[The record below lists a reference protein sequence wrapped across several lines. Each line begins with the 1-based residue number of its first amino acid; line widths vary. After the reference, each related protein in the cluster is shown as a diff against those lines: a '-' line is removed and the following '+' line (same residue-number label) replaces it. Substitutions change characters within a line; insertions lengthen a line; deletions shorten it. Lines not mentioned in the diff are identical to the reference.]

1 MIMQRYLPPTAA
13 PLGILDLIRGAMG
26 LLRDEQTRKQLEAE
40 MKSYF
45 GSSHV
50 FLVSSGKAALSTILR
65 ALKSNSTR
73 TTVII
78 PAYTCFSVPSA
89 VLKAGLNLALCDVNP
104 RSLDFD
110 FSQLQ
115 DKIGSDTLAVVA
127 PHLLGKPADIQR
139 IQAMAHAKGAVVV
152 EDAAQAMGGKAGG
165 RWLGTQTEVGFFSF
179 GRGKNVSTGS
189 GGMILTN
196 NDAIGAAVQRAYRE
210 LSDESRMAAAKNFL
224 SVLATKW
231 LLQPNMYWVPAG
243 LPFLGLGETIFY
255 PDFPVHRMD
264 GIRMA
269 LLLSWKNRLERSNT
283 NRAEVARRMIEQL
296 PLSGRTAQVS
306 ESAPWLRLP
315 VLMPTSE
322 DKRALCQVAQQKGL
336 GISGLYPAPISEI
349 PELRTRFA
357 QDHYPGART
366 LAERLVT
373 LPTHCYVS
381 DRDIERIC
389 AAFSTSCDPVSGD
402 LSPAACQHL
411 KG

>member
-1 MIMQRYLPPTAA
+1 MKVQRYLPPTAA
-13 PLGILDLIRGAMG
+13 PLGVLDLIRGAVG
-26 LLRDEQTRKQLEAE
+26 LLHGDHVRQQLEADI
-40 MKSYF
+40 KSYF

-65 ALKSNSTR
+65 ALKSNSSR

-78 PAYTCFSVPSA
+78 PAYTCFSLPSA

-110 FSQLQ
+110 LSQLQ
-115 DKIGSDTLAVVA
+115 DTIGPDTLAVVV

-152 EDAAQAMGGKAGG
+152 EDAAQAMGGKDGG

-179 GRGKNVSTGS
+179 GRGKNVSAGS

-196 NDAIGAAVQRAYRE
+196 SDAIGAAVQQAYSV
-210 LSDESRMAAAKNFL
+210 LPTESPTAAVKNFL
-224 SVLATKW
+224 SVVATKW
-231 LLQPNMYWVPAG
+231 LLHPNLYWVPAG

-255 PDFPVHRMD
+255 PDFPAYRMD

-269 LLLSWKNRLERSNT
+269 LLLSWRTRLERSNK
-283 NRAEVARRMIEQL
+283 NRAEVARRMITQL
-296 PLSGRTAQVS
+296 PLSSRTAGVS
-306 ESAPWLRLP
+306 ESAPWLRFP

-322 DKRALCQVAQQKGL
+322 DKRALCQVARQKGL
-336 GISGLYPAPISEI
+336 GISGLYPSPISEI
-349 PELRTRFA
+349 PELRRRFA
-357 QDHYPGART
+357 QDRYPGAKI

-373 LPTHCYVS
+373 LPIHCYVS
-381 DRDIERIC
+381 DRDIERI
-389 AAFSTSCDPVSGD
+389 
-402 LSPAACQHL
+402 
-411 KG
+411 

>member
-1 MIMQRYLPPTAA
+1 MNMKRYLPPTAA
-13 PLGILDLIRGAMG
+13 PLGILDLVQGAMG
-26 LLRDEQTRKQLEAE
+26 LLRGDQVRKRLEAE
-40 MKSYF
+40 IKSYF

-50 FLVSSGKAALSTILR
+50 FLVSSGKAALCTILR

-110 FSQLQ
+110 LLQLQ
-115 DKIGSDTLAVVA
+115 DKIGLDTLAVVV

-139 IQAMAHAKGAVVV
+139 IQAMAYAKGAVVV
-152 EDAAQAMGGKAGG
+152 EDAAQAMGGKDGG
-165 RWLGTQTEVGFFSF
+165 RWLGTQTDVGFFSF
-179 GRGKNVSTGS
+179 GRGKNVSAGS

-196 NDAIGAAVQRAYRE
+196 NDAIGAAVQQAYGE
-210 LSDESRMAAAKNFL
+210 LPSEPPLTAVKNFL
-224 SVLATKW
+224 SVFAAQW
-231 LLQPNMYWVPAG
+231 LLHPNVYWLPAG

-255 PDFPVHRMD
+255 PDFPVYRMD

-269 LLLSWKNRLERSNT
+269 LLLSWRARLRGSNRG
-283 NRAEVARRMIEQL
+283 RAEVARRIIQRL
-296 PLSGRTAQVS
+296 RLSSRTATVS

-322 DKRALCQVAQQKGL
+322 DKRALCQVAREEGL
-336 GISGLYPAPISEI
+336 GVSGLYPAPISEI
-349 PELRTRFA
+349 QELRTHFA
-357 QDHYPGART
+357 QDHYPGAIT

-389 AAFSTSCDPVSGD
+389 AALQNPETRF
-402 LSPAACQHL
+402 LAI
-411 KG
+411 